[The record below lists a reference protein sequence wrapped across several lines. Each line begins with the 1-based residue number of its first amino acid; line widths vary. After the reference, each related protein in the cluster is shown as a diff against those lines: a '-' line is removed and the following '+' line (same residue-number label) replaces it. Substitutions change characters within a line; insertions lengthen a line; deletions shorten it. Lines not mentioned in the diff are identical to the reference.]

1 MTIAREDRLCLI
13 IGRVQ
18 PQHLGHLHAIN
29 KAFELAQNVLF
40 IIGSID
46 QPRTTKNPF
55 TYEERKYL
63 LEETVKERKPRK
75 YFDKLHIRGAIDSQY
90 SDTTWVSTI
99 QGIVTDLLVDL
110 PHIEEICLLGHAKYP
125 GESYDFMF
133 PQFKS
138 VEIGT
143 ITTDGAAIDA
153 TEIRRLMFER
163 KFSFIEGVLP
173 KPVKEWLVGEF
184 FKTEEFAMLTEEYD
198 FIEKYKKQWE
208 NTPYPV
214 PFTTTDAV
222 VIQGGHVLLVKRK
235 SSPGKGLW
243 ALPGGFV
250 GENETLEDGV
260 LRELREETK
269 IKVPLKV
276 LRGSIT
282 HRQVFD
288 APGRSLRGRTIT
300 NAFLIELRSSPT
312 ADLPAIKGA
321 DDAVDA
327 KWFPLAEALTMG
339 SVLFE
344 DHLSIIQALS
354 ARAQ

>member
-1 MTIAREDRLCLI
+1 MTIARENRLCLL
-13 IGRVQ
+13 IGRAQ
-18 PQHLGHLHAIN
+18 PLHLGHMHAIN
-29 KAFELAQNVLF
+29 KAFEMSSNVLF
-40 IIGSID
+40 IVGSID

-63 LEETVKERKPRK
+63 LEEAVKARKPRN
-75 YFDKLHIRGAIDSQY
+75 FSDSFHIRGAVDALY

-99 QGIVTDLLVDL
+99 QQIINDFLADNAQ
-110 PHIEEICLLGHAKYP
+110 IEEVCLLGHNKYP
-125 GESYDFMF
+125 DENYAFMF
-133 PQFKS
+133 PQYKS

-143 ITTDGAAIDA
+143 ITTDGVAIDA

-173 KPVKEWLVGEF
+173 TPVKMWLVEKF
-184 FKTEEFAMLTEEYD
+184 FKTEEFATLVTEYE
-198 FIEKYKKQWE
+198 FIEKYKKQWS
-208 NTPYPV
+208 TAPFPV
-214 PFTTTDAV
+214 IFQTTDAV
-222 VIQGGHVLLVKRK
+222 VIQGGHVLLVKRR
-235 SSPGKGLW
+235 SAPGKGLW
-243 ALPGGFV
+243 ALPGGFLKEDE
-250 GENETLEDGV
+250 GLEVGV
-260 LRELREETK
+260 LRELREETR
-269 IKVPLKV
+269 IKVPEKV

-312 ADLPAIKGA
+312 ADLPVIKGA
-321 DDAVDA
+321 DDTEAA
-327 KWFPLAEALTMG
+327 KWFPLAEALAMG
-339 SVLFE
+339 PVLFE